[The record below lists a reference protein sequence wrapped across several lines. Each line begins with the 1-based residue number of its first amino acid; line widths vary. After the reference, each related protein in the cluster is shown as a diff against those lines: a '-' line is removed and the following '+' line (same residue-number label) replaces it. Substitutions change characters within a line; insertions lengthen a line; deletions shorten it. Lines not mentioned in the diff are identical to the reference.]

1 MISLQNRHYFI
12 FGGSRGIGAAT
23 ACLIAQAGG
32 RVSIGYRAGADA
44 AARVVADIRQ
54 QGGQAAAYAGDI
66 AEEGV
71 ATRLV
76 ADAVAAQGELHGIV
90 IAAGIF
96 EPGPIDTMTAAFWDR
111 TMAVNVRGT
120 FLAVQAAVPS
130 LRRAALR
137 EACSGSVVVYT
148 STAGQRGS
156 AVYSAY
162 ATSKAAQILFTR
174 SMALELAPDRIRCNC
189 VAPAWTDTDMA
200 STALSA
206 EDKIAV
212 GARVPLGRIGKPEE
226 PAAAALF
233 LLSDLAGFITGSTI
247 TVDGGA
253 DMRG

>member
-1 MISLQNRHYFI
+1 MIQLDNRHYFI

-23 ACLIAQAGG
+23 ARLITQAGG

-44 AARVVADIRQ
+44 ADGVVATIRKS
-54 QGGQAAAYAGDI
+54 GGTATEYAGDI
-66 AEEGV
+66 SQDGEALRVV
-71 ATRLV
+71 A
-76 ADAVAAQGELHGIV
+76 AAIAAQGELHGVV
-90 IAAGIF
+90 ITAGIF
-96 EPGPIDTMTAAFWDR
+96 EPAPLATMTAEFWDR

-130 LRRAALR
+130 LRRPAVRDAGG
-137 EACSGSVVVYT
+137 GSIVVFS

-162 ATSKAAQILFTR
+162 ATSKAAQIMFMR

-200 STALSA
+200 SSALSA
-206 EDKIAV
+206 EDKLTV
-212 GARVPLGRIGKPEE
+212 GAKVPLGRIGKPEE
-226 PAAAALF
+226 PASAALF
-233 LLSDLAGFITGSTI
+233 LLSDLACFMTGSTI